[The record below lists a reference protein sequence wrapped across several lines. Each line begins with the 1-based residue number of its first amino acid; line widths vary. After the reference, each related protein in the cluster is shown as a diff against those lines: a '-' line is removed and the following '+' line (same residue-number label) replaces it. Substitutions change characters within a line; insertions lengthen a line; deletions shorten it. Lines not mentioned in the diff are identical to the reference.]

1 MQITRAIIALILM
14 ASASVGVAADGLIA
28 VKSQYSAEETIDRL
42 EQQVRQRGLTVF
54 ARIDHATGAAKA
66 GKTLRPTTLLVFGNP
81 QGGTPFMQCEQT
93 VGIDLP
99 LRALVWEDAFG
110 QVWLGYNDPAY
121 IARRHS
127 VSNCPVVK
135 KLVTVLYDITME
147 TVAD

>member
-1 MQITRAIIALILM
+1 MQINRTVLAFIFM
-14 ASASVGVAADGLIA
+14 AWSAAAVAADGLITLKSRYGA
-28 VKSQYSAEETIDRL
+28 VETMDRL

-54 ARIDHATGAAKA
+54 ARIDHATGAARA

-135 KLVTVLYDITME
+135 KLVTVLYDITKE

>member
-54 ARIDHATGAAKA
+54 ARIDHATGAARA

-135 KLVTVLYDITME
+135 KLVTVLYDITKE

>member
-54 ARIDHATGAAKA
+54 ARIDHAAGAAKV
-66 GKTLRPTTLLVFGNP
+66 GETLRPTMLLVFGNP
-81 QGGTPFMQCEQT
+81 KGGTPFMKCEQT

-99 LRALVWEDAFG
+99 LRALVWEDASG

-135 KLVTVLYDITME
+135 KLATVLHDITKE

>member
-54 ARIDHATGAAKA
+54 ARIDHAAGAAKV
-66 GKTLRPTTLLVFGNP
+66 GETLRPTMLLVFGNP
-81 QGGTPFMQCEQT
+81 KGGTPFMQCEQT

-99 LRALVWEDAFG
+99 LRALVWEDASG

-135 KLVTVLYDITME
+135 KLVTVLHDITKE

>member
-1 MQITRAIIALILM
+1 VQINRTVLAFMFM
-14 ASASVGVAADGLIA
+14 AWSAAAVAADGLITLKSRYGA
-28 VKSQYSAEETIDRL
+28 VETMDRL

-54 ARIDHATGAAKA
+54 ARIDHATGAARA

-135 KLVTVLYDITME
+135 KLVTVLYDITKE

>member
-1 MQITRAIIALILM
+1 MQINRTVLAFIFM
-14 ASASVGVAADGLIA
+14 AWSAAAVAADGLITLKSRYGA
-28 VKSQYSAEETIDRL
+28 VETMDRL

-135 KLVTVLYDITME
+135 KLVTVLYDITKE

>member
-54 ARIDHATGAAKA
+54 ARIDHAAGAAKV
-66 GKTLRPTTLLVFGNP
+66 GETLRPTMLLVFGNP
-81 QGGTPFMQCEQT
+81 KGGTPFMQCEQT

-135 KLVTVLYDITME
+135 KLVTVLHDITKE

>member
-135 KLVTVLYDITME
+135 KLVTVLYDITKE